1 MELCKASLEM
11 KIGAKSKRIQKPK
24 VVHKRNYPFE
34 TRKRVVE
41 LRYGQYGRPGPAY
54 MEVPK
59 ICKILHLKLQT
70 VYTILRTYRKDGYQI
85 KKNPKAKDKKEFF
98 DAN

>member
-1 MELCKASLEM
+1 MR
-11 KIGAKSKRIQKPK
+11 IGAKSKKIKKQKVIRK
-24 VVHKRNYPFE
+24 QNYPFE

-41 LRYGQYGRPGPAY
+41 LRYGRYGCPVPAI

-70 VYTILRTYRKDGYQI
+70 VYTILRTYRKDNYEI
-85 KKNPKAKDKKEFF
+85 KRNPKAKAKKEFF
-98 DAN
+98 DAS